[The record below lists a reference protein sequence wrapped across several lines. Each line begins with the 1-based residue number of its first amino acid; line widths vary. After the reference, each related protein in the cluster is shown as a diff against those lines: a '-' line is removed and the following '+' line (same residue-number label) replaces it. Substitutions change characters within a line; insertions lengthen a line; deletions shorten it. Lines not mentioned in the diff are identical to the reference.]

1 MYIIYIRL
9 GETFGHENIELY
21 RDDGL
26 AALKN
31 VNGRQADKSKKTLIE
46 IFNSFG
52 LKITVQTNQK
62 VVNFLDIT
70 FNLHNG
76 TFQPYRKPNDEPLY
90 IHSQSNHPPSI
101 LRQLPSSIN
110 KRISKLSCDEP
121 TFQAAAP
128 AYQDA
133 LKLLKQNSENHLCDE
148 CTLNKDCH
156 HSFIQTQQL

>member
-1 MYIIYIRL
+1 MVSLLFLLFNEEKPWVKKGSASTFDVTMGSYDGAEICELVGLFILERL
-9 GETFGHENIELY
+9 GETFGHENIGLY

-31 VNGRQADKSKKTLIE
+31 VNGKQADKSRKALIE

-90 IHSQSNHPPSI
+90 TTANQTTR
-101 LRQLPSSIN
+101 LR
-110 KRISKLSCDEP
+110 
-121 TFQAAAP
+121 F
-128 AYQDA
+128 
-133 LKLLKQNSENHLCDE
+133 
-148 CTLNKDCH
+148 
-156 HSFIQTQQL
+156 